1 MGNNTLA
8 SLVPWIIAHGYIIFF
23 LVALIE
29 GPLISMAAGVALAL
43 GHFNIVIIIILS
55 MFGNLFADILF
66 YSIGHYSRNIVKSNI
81 FKRIGITESYVL
93 RVKELLHTHTKK
105 SLLFIK
111 L

>member
-66 YSIGHYSRNIVKSNI
+66 YSIGHYSRNIFKSNI